1 MNVKKLSL
9 IGRKIYRYNDDIII
23 NIPTLKQIRGE
34 NDSDEH
40 SFWNEV
46 NLFTQTPSD
55 MISELDSMG
64 IDFEE
69 MSDYDLF
76 ILLFL
81 MRKHSGMLNS
91 NSMIFN
97 NLNIWD
103 LDVVEIEDSNKPI
116 FITTNNKMIFNEEIF
131 NDVSNLISLI
141 AGHQKTKKKKFGNA
155 YAKKKRIEQD
165 YKNKE
170 KLRNKAEKQSN
181 ILDGIILRLVCNANF
196 PYNFETI
203 QDVTIYDLIHSLK
216 QIEKDIQVTDLMQSR
231 LVGNDL
237 SKLPQEQLSR
247 FIL

>member
-1 MNVKKLSL
+1 MNSEKLSL
-9 IGRKIYRYNDDIII
+9 IGRKKYRYNDNIVI

-34 NDSDEH
+34 SDSDEDV
-40 SFWNEV
+40 FWSEV
-46 NLFTQTPSD
+46 NLFIQTPSD

-69 MSDYDLF
+69 FTDYDLF
-76 ILLFL
+76 IMFFHLRRHLDVSDFTSL
-81 MRKHSGMLNS
+81 
-91 NSMIFN
+91 IFD
-97 NLNIWD
+97 NLNIWKLAVINKQD
-103 LDVVEIEDSNKPI
+103 EDKPVFVNRENVVV
-116 FITTNNKMIFNEEIF
+116 FNEAIF

-141 AGHQKTKKKKFGNA
+141 IGHQKTKKKKFGNA

-165 YKNKE
+165 YKTKE
-170 KLRNKAEKQSN
+170 KMRKKTNKQSN
-181 ILDGIILRLVCNANF
+181 MLDGIILRLVCNANF

-237 SKLPQEQLSR
+237 SKLPSEQLSR